1 MGKNVG
7 IEKIK
12 SEGINFKTRQKEK
25 NKNDGKITRRK

>member
-25 NKNDGKITRRK
+25 NKNGKITRRK